1 VEKSKIWGNSMIK
14 ELLQIAI
21 FSPGAKADLRSVQ
34 EIRKTQVIP
43 VSAVILSIVAVRFF
57 LPRCFLLLIT
67 PVD

>member
-1 VEKSKIWGNSMIK
+1 MIK